1 MSVRSVLLLLA
12 ATAAVPL
19 PASADQL
26 DHSLA
31 QGELLQQ
38 SCSSEALALRAMC
51 LGYLAAVADDLDRDQ
66 RVGGPRICAPH
77 PVNLDAY
84 RLAFLGFAQSN
95 PAQLEQP
102 SFDLVKKALVQAWPC
117 R

>member
-1 MSVRSVLLLLA
+1 MSLRSVLLALA
-12 ATAAVPL
+12 ATAAL
-19 PASADQL
+19 PALAAADQL

-66 RVGGPRICAPH
+66 RAGERSMCAPH
-77 PVNLDAY
+77 PVNLDDY
-84 RLAFLGFAQSN
+84 RLAFLGFVRSN
-95 PAQLEQP
+95 PAKLGQP
-102 SFDLVKKALVQAWPC
+102 SFDLVKAALTETWPC

>member
-1 MSVRSVLLLLA
+1 MKVRSVLLTLV
-12 ATAAVPL
+12 ATAAI
-19 PASADQL
+19 PAASVADQL

-66 RVGGPRICAPH
+66 RPGERRMCAPH

-84 RLAFLGFAQSN
+84 RLAFLGFAQTN
-95 PAQLEQP
+95 PAKLAQP
-102 SFDLVKKALVQAWPC
+102 SFELVKMALAEAWPC

>member
-1 MSVRSVLLLLA
+1 MSLRSVLLTVA
-12 ATAAVPL
+12 ATAAISTL
-19 PASADQL
+19 AIADQL

-51 LGYLAAVADDLDRDQ
+51 LGYLAAVADDLDHDQ
-66 RVGGPRICAPH
+66 RAGERRICAPR

-84 RLAFLGFAQSN
+84 RLAFLGFVRAN
-95 PAQLEQP
+95 PTKLGQP
-102 SFDLVKKALVQAWPC
+102 SFELVKAALAEAWPC